1 MKNLAV
7 FAAGLLA
14 PAFAFADFR
23 EMDDAQIA
31 QVVITAH
38 RLAIETGLLAES
50 KSSNADVRTFAQRKI
65 SDHEALNKRAT
76 ELVDKLAL
84 PPRDSIIRQELRMDS
99 EKDFTQLAV
108 MQGADFDKA
117 YIDHNVILH
126 QQVLDTIDN
135 RLMPRASS
143 EELKA
148 LLYNMFAPLSEHL
161 EHAQQIQGSFN
172 K

>member
-1 MKNLAV
+1 MKNISV

-50 KSSNADVRTFAQRKI
+50 KSSNADIKTFAQRKI
-65 SDHEALNKRAT
+65 SNHEALNKQAI
-76 ELVDKLAL
+76 ELVDKLEL
-84 PPRDSIIRQELRMDS
+84 PPRDSAVNQELRMDS
-99 EKDFTQLAV
+99 EKDFTQLAM
-108 MQGADFDKA
+108 MQGANFDKA
-117 YIDHNVILH
+117 YIDRKVILY

-161 EHAQQIQGSFN
+161 DQAQQMQGALN
-172 K
+172 N